1 MERNLF
7 QARKDLLQFQ
17 MLRLKHFF
25 EKCEDKSGIRIIG
38 VIVKM
43 RLEIIIKPQGLRLDP
58 ITRDKDCGNQ
68 RNTKF

>member
-25 EKCEDKSGIRIIG
+25 KKCEDKSGIRIIG

-58 ITRDKDCGNQ
+58 ITRDKD
-68 RNTKF
+68 